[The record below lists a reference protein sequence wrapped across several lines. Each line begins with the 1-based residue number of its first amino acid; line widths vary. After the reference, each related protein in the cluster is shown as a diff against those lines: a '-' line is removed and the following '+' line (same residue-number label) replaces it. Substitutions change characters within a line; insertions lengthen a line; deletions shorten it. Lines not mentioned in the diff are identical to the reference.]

1 MLMAAVVALWSVT
14 CGSILYIRGLYDQ
27 RGKDKDSAIEKLEN
41 RITKLEA
48 DKEEMLKTRERQ
60 MSLMEESVA
69 SQRKQAEVM
78 EAMYEKVT
86 GSQPRRRTSG
96 D

>member
-1 MLMAAVVALWSVT
+1 MLIAAIVALWGVA
-14 CGSILYIRGLYDQ
+14 CGSFAYIRTLYD
-27 RGKDKDSAIEKLEN
+27 RRDKDKDAAIAKLEN
-41 RITKLEA
+41 RIAKLEA

-60 MSLMEESVA
+60 MGLMEESVA